1 MRTLLFSALT
11 ASLWLATAGATP
23 PVVPP
28 DAPAKPAAAVDT
40 SPAAQLHDLFA
51 REWQW
56 RLQQSPMLSSSVGDR
71 SREDQ
76 LDPVG
81 VKVVEGRLPAM
92 KAFREELKKI
102 DIDALEREDR
112 INARIFAD
120 QLDNNIGGIEVGEH
134 FLPMTSDSSFYA
146 DMGMLARAHRF
157 NDPVSVANYLKRLK
171 QIPRYFDDH
180 IVLLKQ
186 AAKQGFTLPQVVLKG
201 REQPLLQVTQLK
213 DLRESS
219 MYKPLLT
226 LGPAIPA
233 EQAEAFRK
241 EALQILEKEVQPA
254 YARLLKYFVEEY
266 VPHARTTLA
275 AEALPGGKA
284 FYRQQIRTYTTLD
297 LTPQAIHQT
306 GLDEV
311 ARIRAEME
319 AIRKEV
325 GFDGDLEAFFTHL
338 RTAPE
343 FYAKTPEELLMRASY
358 IAKRIDGLLPKYF
371 GKLPRLPYTVA
382 PVPDAIAPYYTTGR
396 YVPPPQGSTEPG
408 TYWVNTWKL
417 EARPLYVLPSLTLH
431 EAVPGHHLQGAL
443 ADEQTGQPP
452 FRRYSY
458 ISAYGEGWA
467 LYTEWL
473 GQEMGMYTTPY
484 ERFGKLTYEMW
495 RACRLVVDTGVHAL
509 GWSRQQALDYMKN
522 NTALS
527 EHEITT
533 EVDRYISWPGQA
545 LSYKLGELKIRELRK
560 RAESA
565 LGAKFDLRAFHDE
578 LLALGSVPLPV
589 LEDEVVR
596 WIGATRAP

>member
-1 MRTLLFSALT
+1 MR
-11 ASLWLATAGATP
+11 SLWSLALAISLP
-23 PVVPP
+23 LV
-28 DAPAKPAAAVDT
+28 APAPVIASPAAATVPAASAKT
-40 SPAAQLHDLFA
+40 SAAQLHTLFA
-51 REWQW
+51 REWRW
-56 RLQQSPMLSSSVGDR
+56 RLQQSPMLSSSVGER

-81 VKVVEGRLPAM
+81 VKVVEARLPAL
-92 KAFREELKKI
+92 KAFRAELEEI
-102 DIDALEREDR
+102 DIAALARQDR

-120 QLDNNIGGIEVGEH
+120 QLDNSIGGIEVGEH
-134 FLPMTSDSSFYA
+134 YLPMTSDSSFYA
-146 DMGMLARAHRF
+146 DLGMLARAHRF
-157 NDPVSVANYLKRLK
+157 DDPVSVANYLKRLRD
-171 QIPRYFDDH
+171 IPRYFDAH

-186 AAKQGFTLPQVVLKG
+186 ASKQGRTLPRVVLSG
-201 REQPLLQVTQLK
+201 REQPLKQVTELE

-219 MYKPLLT
+219 LFKPLLT

-233 EQAEAFRK
+233 AQAEAFRK
-241 EALQILEKEVQPA
+241 EALEILAEEVRPA
-254 YARLLKYFVEEY
+254 YARLLKYFVEDY

-275 AEALPGGKA
+275 AEAMPNGKA

-297 LTPQAIHQT
+297 LSPQQIHDT
-306 GLDEV
+306 GLAEV
-311 ARIRAEME
+311 ARIRADME
-319 AIRKEV
+319 AIRREV

-382 PVPDAIAPYYTTGR
+382 PVPEAIAPYYTTGR

-417 EARPLYVLPSLTLH
+417 DARPLYVLPALTLH

-443 ADEQTGQPP
+443 ADEQSGQPP
-452 FRRYSY
+452 FRRYAY

-473 GQEMGMYTTPY
+473 GQEMGVYTTPY
-484 ERFGKLTYEMW
+484 ERFGRLTYEMW
-495 RACRLVVDTGVHAL
+495 RACRLVVDTGVHAF
-509 GWSRQQALDYMKN
+509 GWSRAQALDYMKD
-522 NTALS
+522 NTSLS

-545 LSYKLGELKIRELRK
+545 LSYKLGELKIRELRQ
-560 RAESA
+560 RAEQA

-578 LLALGSVPLPV
+578 VLALGSVPLPV
-589 LEDEVVR
+589 LTDEVVR
-596 WIGATRAP
+596 WIEATRAQ

>member
-1 MRTLLFSALT
+1 MRTLRSLALG
-11 ASLWLATAGATP
+11 AGLWLVAPAPLPAASAIAPAPAATVET
-23 PVVPP
+23 
-28 DAPAKPAAAVDT
+28 PAKP
-40 SPAAQLHDLFA
+40 LHDLFA
-51 REWQW
+51 REWRW
-56 RLQQSPMLSSSVGDR
+56 RLEQSPMLSSSVGER
-71 SREDQ
+71 SREDA

-81 VKVVEGRLPAM
+81 VKVVEGRLPAL
-92 KAFREELKKI
+92 KAFRAELEQI
-102 DIDALEREDR
+102 DITTLARADR

-120 QLDNNIGGIEVGEH
+120 QLDNSIGGIEVGEH

-146 DMGMLARAHRF
+146 DLGMLARVHRF
-157 NDPVSVANYLKRLK
+157 DDPVSVANYLKRLR

-180 IVLLKQ
+180 IVLLKL
-186 AAKQGFTLPQVVLKG
+186 ASKRGFTLPQVVLSG
-201 REQPLLQVTQLK
+201 REQPLKQITELE

-219 MYKPLLT
+219 LFKPLLK
-226 LGPAIPA
+226 LGPAIPEA
-233 EQAEAFRK
+233 QAEAFRK
-241 EALQILEKEVQPA
+241 EALQILEKEVRPA
-254 YARLLKYFVEEY
+254 YARLLKYFVEDY

-297 LTPQAIHQT
+297 LSPQQIHDT
-306 GLDEV
+306 GLAEV
-311 ARIRAEME
+311 ARIRADME
-319 AIRKEV
+319 AIRQEV

-371 GKLPRLPYTVA
+371 GQLPRLPYTVA
-382 PVPDAIAPYYTTGR
+382 PVPEAIAPYYTTGR

-417 EARPLYVLPSLTLH
+417 EARPLYVLPALTLH

-473 GQEMGMYTTPY
+473 GQEMGIYSTPY
-484 ERFGKLTYEMW
+484 ERFGRLTYEMW
-495 RACRLVVDTGVHAL
+495 RACRLVVDTGVHAF
-509 GWSRQQALDYMKN
+509 GWTRTQALDYMKD
-522 NTALS
+522 NTSLS

-545 LSYKLGELKIRELRK
+545 LSYKLGELKLRELRQ
-560 RAESA
+560 RAEQA

-578 LLALGSVPLPV
+578 VLALGSVPLPV
-589 LEDEVVR
+589 LEDELLS
-596 WIGATRAP
+596 WIETSRAQ